1 MSSVAGHLPNGSNA
15 PPDTIGLNRRNGKQ
29 RSCEPCRKVKTRCDH
44 RIPVCRRCQVK
55 GIAHE
60 CFYHPA
66 PLTQSRPLH
75 HSSSQSP
82 SRHQPHNALAAR
94 NTTSTATAT
103 SAFVTTPAFAGLVAT
118 SAVLSSPSPG
128 LETNPHSAFSD
139 QPSSFEPSQ
148 VKQTNPVDELQVA
161 DVLSC
166 LSELDFISK
175 LFKRWY
181 EVSEVRIL
189 PTQFALEAISSLHPT
204 ATSLSASPSI
214 HSQTATTAARVLQ
227 TTLQSLVIPPDTAAA
242 DFTRLL
248 TGPSLR
254 LETLGLL
261 FATAGLA
268 ALKLPN
274 TEFIFIHHAPSK
286 TERKAFASK
295 MSSASETCLAICDR
309 YFIVNDVTVWLR
321 ADNLTLTSLVY
332 GNTSPQAWHVSGL
345 LFNDIVALNLH
356 RQPDEASRGPLF
368 LEEIRSRVFAA
379 AYRTDKAMST
389 ACGKPPRL
397 PRHYCG
403 RRQPLH
409 LRDDELTGSEEDIR
423 AAIEA
428 LDEDGW
434 SQRENLHSTTWLR
447 SRFVLS
453 TFREEM
459 LRVELGFGDS
469 VHDEDMLRGIS
480 CGVHEA
486 WNRFPRYMRYDHGCW
501 DSNPSPNICFMLLVV
516 YLEYLDIVF
525 LVERLLYI
533 RVHASN
539 SQGDD
544 SALLT
549 AAALVLS
556 TTVTSS
562 RHLSRSSGA
571 YIDYVWVLMFY
582 GLPSATVLALALKKS
597 ANLGARALHPLSW
610 PGMYRQLSAL
620 AADLEGIV
628 ETSDYSHSPMKRGS
642 KFLVDTLDEALN
654 ARMTTNA
661 TATAAIPSVTVSVP
675 PQEPA
680 QPSISM
686 PSFSSSLPA
695 ESFDFLSMDEGAF
708 GEAMNCLDAS
718 DIAALDFASFG
729 RGDIWGA

>member
-1 MSSVAGHLPNGSNA
+1 MTDHDVIIQRLHPSPGRA
-15 PPDTIGLNRRNGKQ
+15 P
-29 RSCEPCRKVKTRCDH
+29 
-44 RIPVCRRCQVK
+44 
-55 GIAHE
+55 A
-60 CFYHPA
+60 
-66 PLTQSRPLH
+66 
-75 HSSSQSP
+75 SSS
-82 SRHQPHNALAAR
+82 
-94 NTTSTATAT
+94 ATGP
-103 SAFVTTPAFAGLVAT
+103 SAFVTTATFNGLLAA
-118 SAVLSSPSPG
+118 SAVVSSSSPG

-139 QPSSFEPSQ
+139 QPSSLESSH
-148 VKQTNPVDELQVA
+148 VRQTNPVDELQVA

-166 LSELDFISK
+166 LSDLDFISK

-189 PTQFALEAISSLHPT
+189 PTRFALEAISSLRPT
-204 ATSLSASPSI
+204 AASLANSPSI

-227 TTLQSLVIPPDTAAA
+227 TTLQPLVITPDTAAS
-242 DFTRLL
+242 DFTRLM

-274 TEFIFIHHAPSK
+274 TEFIFIHHAPSN
-286 TERKAFASK
+286 TERKVFASK
-295 MSSASETCLAICDR
+295 MASASETCLAICDR
-309 YFIVNDVTVWLR
+309 YFIVNDVTIWLR
-321 ADNLTLTSLVY
+321 ADNVTLTSLVY

-345 LFNDIVALNLH
+345 LFNDIVVLNLH
-356 RQPDEASRGPLF
+356 HQSDEASRGPLV
-368 LEEIRSRVFAA
+368 LEEIQARVFAA

-389 ACGKPPRL
+389 VCGKPPRL
-397 PRHYCG
+397 LRHYCD

-409 LRDDELTGSEEDIR
+409 LLDDELTGSEEDIR
-423 AAIEA
+423 AAIDT

-434 SQRENLHSTTWLR
+434 SRRANLHSTTWLR
-447 SRFVLS
+447 ARFVLS

-469 VHDEDMLRGIS
+469 VQDGNIIREIS
-480 CGVHEA
+480 RGVHEA
-486 WNRFPRYMRYDHGCW
+486 WNRFPRYIRYDHSCW
-501 DSNPSPNICFMLLVV
+501 DSSNPSPNICFMLLVV
-516 YLEYLDIVF
+516 YVEYLDIVF

-549 AAALVLS
+549 AGALVLS

-582 GLPSATVLALALKKS
+582 GLPSATVLALALKRS
-597 ANLGARALHPLSW
+597 SSLGGRALHPLSW
-610 PGMYRQLSAL
+610 PSMYRQLSAL

-628 ETSDYSHSPMKRGS
+628 ETSDCSHSPMKRGS
-642 KFLVDTLDEALN
+642 KFPVDTLDEALN
-654 ARMTTNA
+654 ARMTTN
-661 TATAAIPSVTVSVP
+661 TAATTTAPSESVTASGP
-675 PQEPA
+675 PPATA

-686 PSFSSSLPA
+686 PSFSSSLPV
-695 ESFDFLSMDEGAF
+695 ESFDFLAMDEGGF
-708 GEAMNCLDAS
+708 GEAMNCLDAN

-729 RGDIWGA
+729 RGDVWGA